1 MCVACVLVNISF
13 CFYLFIFFK
22 SNNHLSLYTRQESSD
37 SSNTTIE
44 DEDVRGENTHQH
56 LASDVHN

>member
-1 MCVACVLVNISF
+1 MCVACVLVNICF
-13 CFYLFIFFK
+13 FYLFIFFK

-44 DEDVRGENTHQH
+44 DEDVRGENTR
-56 LASDVHN
+56 